1 MIKSKKQRQK
11 ELNAAYKEQA
21 TTMEWEP
28 TSTFRFPALATKK
41 NKRLTS
47 KLILFLFTIVLILI
61 AAIVFLWKFAF
72 SEEPAIHTGSYLEQ
86 MKEIANLATSQAV
99 VKVIIEKE
107 DNELFGKEIDTN
119 IPGTQRKILL
129 VVPGTVTAGINLED
143 LTTDNIIV
151 EEEKKK
157 LTLYL
162 PHASFL
168 QDPSIDFDQV
178 ETFSISG
185 LFRGEVDWEEAY
197 SLANEAEEEIKK
209 EAIEQGILEQA
220 ETSAEKTFQQ
230 FYSQLGY
237 TVDVRFVEE

>member
-1 MIKSKKQRQK
+1 MIKSKKKRQK
-11 ELNAAYKEQA
+11 ELDAAYKEQA
-21 TTMEWEP
+21 TTIEWEP
-28 TSTFRFPALATKK
+28 SSEFRFPKIATKK

-61 AAIVFLWKFAF
+61 AAIVSLWKFAF
-72 SEEPAIHTGSYLEQ
+72 TEESDIQTGSYLEQ
-86 MKEIANLATSQAV
+86 MKEIANLASSQAV

-129 VVPGTVTAGINLED
+129 VVPGTVTAGINLEEI
-143 LTTDNIIV
+143 TTDHLKI
-151 EEEKKK
+151 EEGKKK

-168 QDPSIDFDQV
+168 QDPSIDFEQV
-178 ETFSISG
+178 ETYSISG

-197 SLANEAEEEIKK
+197 SLANEAKEEIRK
-209 EAIEQGILEQA
+209 EAVEQGILEQA
-220 ETSAEKTFQQ
+220 ETSAETTLKE
-230 FYSQLGY
+230 FYRQLGY
-237 TVDVRFVEE
+237 SVDVRFMEE